1 MNIIDLIKDK
11 EKAKSLLEKALEE
24 KNIQLAKILIPI
36 VKDSYLTLKYA
47 LLTNSRVCD
56 EWEEI
61 IAYYPWNACTYA
73 SQVIGGRFEKGEDSI
88 SQLEYWSY
96 NYATKILKN
105 RFPKGEKKIVEGG
118 VYLKNYI
125 NFLKSINKLDEFLN
139 DYPHLRKQL

>member
-36 VKDSYLTLKYA
+36 VKDPYLTLKYA

-61 IAYYPWNACTYA
+61 IAQYPWHACTYA

-96 NYATKILKN
+96 NYATKVLKN
-105 RFPKGEKKIVEGG
+105 RFPKGEKKIVEGE

-125 NFLKSINKLDEFLN
+125 NFLKSINKLEEFLN
-139 DYPHLRKQL
+139 DYPNLRKQL